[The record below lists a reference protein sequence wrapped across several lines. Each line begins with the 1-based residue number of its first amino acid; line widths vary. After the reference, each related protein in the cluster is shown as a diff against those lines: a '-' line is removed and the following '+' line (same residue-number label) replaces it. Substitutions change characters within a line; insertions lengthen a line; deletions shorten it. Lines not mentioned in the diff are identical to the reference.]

1 MTKGGN
7 IMKTHTF
14 GRFSIALA
22 LAAALACTAGAA
34 QAQAPYKMEIVVFG
48 APSLGAFLPP
58 VIKARK
64 LDEANGLDITFQTRT
79 PDAYAAQFNS
89 GEFQVGGSAALLTT
103 GLADLRGLKVSYL
116 FNLFDFFGAVVT
128 GKPEI
133 KTLADLKGKELAA
146 ASGTTNFKMVSWFAQ
161 QQKVDMSEVKVVN
174 TATPGLIGYA
184 LADRADA
191 VQLWEPAYSTLLSKK
206 PSLRT
211 LDLDLAKQWRAF
223 SGGDKIPYLGVAA
236 HADWVQKNQAIVPAL
251 YRTYKQAAEWV
262 AANPAEAAKLVSPK
276 ADAEGLAVMEKLIRD
291 NSRLGM
297 NVQPAA
303 GLRKEIEAVYRA
315 GQAIGYLPKTP
326 SAGSVYDGRLE

>member
-1 MTKGGN
+1 
-7 IMKTHTF
+7 MKTYALRWINRSLA
-14 GRFSIALA
+14 GVAMLA
-22 LAAALACTAGAA
+22 LAIGGA
-34 QAQAPYKMEIVVFG
+34 QAQALHKMEIVVFG

-58 VIKARK
+58 IIKAHK
-64 LDEANGLDITFQTRT
+64 LDEKNGLDITFQTRP

-89 GEFQVGGSAALLTT
+89 GEFQIGGSAALLTV

-146 ASGTTNFKMVSWFAQ
+146 ASGTTNFKMVTWFAQ

-174 TATPGLIGYA
+174 TATPGLLGYA

-191 VQLWEPAYSTLLSKK
+191 VQLWEPAYTTLLSKK

-211 LDLDLAKQWRAF
+211 LDLDLEKSWRAF
-223 SGGDKIPYLGVAA
+223 AGGDKIPYLGVAA
-236 HADWVQKNQAIVPAL
+236 HTEWVEKNKAVVPAL

-262 AANPAEAAKLVSPK
+262 SANPAEAAKLVSPK
-276 ADAEGLAVMEKLIRD
+276 ADAAGLEVMEQLIR
-291 NSRLGM
+291 NNGRLGM
-297 NVQPAA
+297 NVQPA
-303 GLRKEIEAVYRA
+303 GELRKEIEAVYRA
-315 GQAIGYLPKTP
+315 GQSIGYLSKQP
-326 SAGSVYDGRLE
+326 SPASVYDGRLQ